1 MIYPY
6 NVADTLI
13 LFQPKRTDYAHLLG
27 LSPPCLESFRR
38 AWIGYLLS
46 PTYLLTYLGS
56 VDLETKLL
64 SCTLSYVLLSIW
76 HRRVK
81 DDLIIP
87 YT

>member
-46 PTYLLTYLGS
+46 PTYS
-56 VDLETKLL
+56 VFHNSIAPLIFLEIM
-64 SCTLSYVLLSIW
+64 V
-76 HRRVK
+76 
-81 DDLIIP
+81 IIKIESHP
-87 YT
+87 CYPINL